1 MLTGKKS
8 AVRTRYTIEQANEA
22 LKLVRVIAAELM
34 ERRDTRREMA
44 SRRSDLEAAAK
55 PERLRSQ
62 LAELDARIWEQDEA
76 LLRCRRELDDLG
88 MKVFRDD
95 PLTIHIP
102 GRGLPKLT
110 RRGQVIEPG
119 RELVFCWKEDET
131 GVEFGSN
138 TGDDEQQR
146 EPLPVSEGA

>member
-1 MLTGKKS
+1 MRK
-8 AVRTRYTIEQANEA
+8 RYTIEQANEA

-34 ERRDTRREMA
+34 ERRDTRRDMA
-44 SRRSDLEAAAK
+44 SHRAKLEAAAT
-55 PERLRSQ
+55 PERLRSE

-102 GRGLPKLT
+102 GQGIPKKT

-119 RELVFCWKEDET
+119 RDLVFCWKEDEASA
-131 GVEFGSN
+131 GFGSN
-138 TGDDEQQR
+138 AGDDGQQR
-146 EPLPVSEGA
+146 EPLQVGKGA